1 MGLLNKVPTERA
13 KGRRDAFYG
22 CEKTRKLPGVVTYLY
37 LKGSTVKAVKGQRNV
52 YF

>member
-22 CEKTRKLPGVVTYLY
+22 CEKNKKTFWRSDLFVFKRQH
-37 LKGSTVKAVKGQRNV
+37 S
-52 YF
+52 